1 MQKTRVRFHLGKGE
15 HFMMW
20 QIRYANSD
28 IVRYVDPM
36 EHRLLLTNGKLV
48 NKQKTA
54 KKIHDG
60 AHKSVCA
67 WIECDDA
74 APVKAYLPTEKA
86 TPVWFNP
93 RKYVN
98 WVDSDGNNLDGKEFL
113 MAFTVGRNVYIEW
126 EV

>member
-1 MQKTRVRFHLGKGE
+1 
-15 HFMMW
+15 MMW
-20 QIRYANSD
+20 QIRYADSD

-36 EHRLLLTNGKLV
+36 KSTLLLTNGKLV
-48 NKQKTA
+48 NKPKTA

-60 AHKSVCA
+60 AHKTVCA
-67 WIECDDA
+67 WIECDDVV
-74 APVKAYLPTEKA
+74 PVKTHILTENA

-126 EV
+126 EA